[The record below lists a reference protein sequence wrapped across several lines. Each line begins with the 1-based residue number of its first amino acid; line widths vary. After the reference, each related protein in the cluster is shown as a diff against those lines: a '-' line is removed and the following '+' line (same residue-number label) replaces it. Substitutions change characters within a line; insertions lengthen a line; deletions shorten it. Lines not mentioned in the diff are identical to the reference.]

1 MPGDE
6 LAMHTTAGMAEPQR
20 GTGRPHGRPGRRPG
34 RPPAG
39 RIPPPAGR
47 WLAFFGAALILL
59 LARFLVPTPV
69 GQADNRDGPR
79 LMCGL
84 GMEPVTGHHPRFFRF
99 SYFVYRPSPACGAHH
114 PYPSSALV
122 PLELGRLLT
131 PLFGLPGNL
140 NLIAVGVLYCVLAAI
155 AIASLAAGLRIRW
168 WAQLLVAAACWL
180 AIADSAFFDVFGG
193 PFSEPAALVGLMLI
207 AAGVLYLGRDW
218 RATVSGLVLAG
229 TGGFLAILSKEQ
241 YLVLAAPVCLTL
253 ALATAGRGPWRG
265 LQRFRSRQAAAGL
278 LVAAA
283 LAVLAAGYWTWDYTS
298 SYGQRLHHIQA
309 VDMIFTDIVTN
320 QSSAP
325 AQLRALGLPASW
337 ATYAGDY
344 YWDTRSV
351 RFSPLYKRY
360 EGRLTDGNIAHYLL
374 SHPGTAVSVGQQ
386 AAEFAQQFRITTLGD
401 YPVSAG
407 HPKGAYESRM
417 AVLTWLARRLPPRLG
432 VWLYLPLWIAMT
444 ALAALG
450 LTARRP
456 RPWHRDAA
464 ALVLCM
470 TGCAVVAFVPPAYFA
485 GISTT
490 RHMVGMNLSTV
501 LALIVSVPLAVSL
514 LQQAAS
520 RRRRRPAGAA
530 PLTERAPQPVSTGPL
545 GRQSPAGR

>member
-1 MPGDE
+1 
-6 LAMHTTAGMAEPQR
+6 MAD
-20 GTGRPHGRPGRRPG
+20 
-34 RPPAG
+34 
-39 RIPPPAGR
+39 RIPPSAGR
-47 WLAFFGAALILL
+47 WLAFFGAALTLL
-59 LARFLVPTPV
+59 LVRFLVPTPV

-99 SYFVYRPSPACGAHH
+99 AYFEYRMSPACGAHH
-114 PYPSSALV
+114 PYPSSALL
-122 PLELGRLLT
+122 PLEVGRLLT

-155 AIASLAAGLRIRW
+155 AIASLATGLRIRW

-193 PFSEPAALVGLMLI
+193 PFSEPAALVGLMLV

-218 RATVSGLVLAG
+218 PATVSGLVLAG
-229 TGGFLAILSKEQ
+229 TGGFLVVLSKEQ
-241 YLVLAAPVCLTL
+241 YLVLAAPVCITL
-253 ALATAGRGPWRG
+253 ALATASRGPWRG
-265 LQRFRSRQAAAGL
+265 LQRFRSRQAVAGL

-320 QSSAP
+320 QASAP
-325 AQLRALGLPASW
+325 AQLRALGLPVSW

-360 EGRLTDGNIAHYLL
+360 EGKLTDGNIAHYLL
-374 SHPGTAVSVGQQ
+374 SHPGTVVTVGQQ

-417 AVLTWLARRLPPRLG
+417 AVLTWLSRLLPPRLG
-432 VWLYLPLWIAMT
+432 LWLYLPLWIAMT

-450 LTARRP
+450 LTVGRR

-514 LQQAAS
+514 LRQVVS
-520 RRRRRPAGAA
+520 RRRQRPAAA
-530 PLTERAPQPVSTGPL
+530 VPLAETAQQPVSPGPV
-545 GRQSPAGR
+545 R

>member
-6 LAMHTTAGMAEPQR
+6 LAMHTTAGIAEPQP
-20 GTGRPHGRPGRRPG
+20 GKGLPPGSAGRLPG
-34 RPPAG
+34 RPLA
-39 RIPPPAGR
+39 RLVPPSAGR
-47 WLAFFGAALILL
+47 WLAFFGAALTLL
-59 LARFLVPTPV
+59 LVRFLVPTPL

-99 SYFVYRPSPACGAHH
+99 AYFEYRLSPACGAHH
-114 PYPSSALV
+114 PYPSSALL
-122 PLELGRLLT
+122 PLEVGRLLT

-155 AIASLAAGLRIRW
+155 AVATLATGLRIRW

-193 PFSEPAALVGLMLI
+193 PFSEPAALVGLMLV

-218 RATVSGLVLAG
+218 RATVSGLALAG

-241 YLVLAAPVCLTL
+241 YLVVAAPVCITL
-253 ALATAGRGPWRG
+253 ALATASRGPWRG
-265 LQRFRSRQAAAGL
+265 LQRFRGRQAAAGL

-283 LAVLAAGYWTWDYTS
+283 LAVLTAGYWTWDYTS

-309 VDMIFTDIVTN
+309 VDMIFTDIVTD

-325 AQLRALGLPASW
+325 ARLRALGLPASW

-351 RFSPLYKRY
+351 RFSPLYTRY
-360 EGRLTDGNIAHYLL
+360 EGKLTDGNIAHYLL
-374 SHPGTAVSVGQQ
+374 SHPGTVVSVGQH
-386 AAEFAQQFRITTLGD
+386 AAESAQQFRITTLGD

-417 AVLTWLARRLPPRLG
+417 AVLTWLARLLPPRLG
-432 VWLYLPLWIAMT
+432 LWLYLPLWLVMT

-450 LTARRP
+450 LRVGRP

-490 RHMVGMNLSTV
+490 RHLVGMNLSTA
-501 LALIVSVPLAVSL
+501 LALIVSVLLAVSL
-514 LQQAAS
+514 LQQAVS
-520 RRRRRPAGAA
+520 RRRRRLAARVPAAGAVQQA
-530 PLTERAPQPVSTGPL
+530 VSPGPP
-545 GRQSPAGR
+545 R

>member
-6 LAMHTTAGMAEPQR
+6 LAMRATAGIAEP
-20 GTGRPHGRPGRRPG
+20 RPGNGPPPGSPG
-34 RPPAG
+34 RLLAG
-39 RIPPPAGR
+39 RIPPSAGR
-47 WLAFFGAALILL
+47 WLAFFGAALTLL
-59 LARFLVPTPV
+59 LVRFLVPTAV

-99 SYFVYRPSPACGAHH
+99 AYFEYRLSPACGAHH
-114 PYPSSALV
+114 PYPSSALL
-122 PLELGRLLT
+122 PLEAGRLLT
-131 PLFGLPGNL
+131 PLLGLPGNL

-193 PFSEPAALVGLMLI
+193 PFSEPAALVGLMLV

-218 RATVSGLVLAG
+218 RATVSGLALAG

-253 ALATAGRGPWRG
+253 ALATSSHGPWRG
-265 LQRFRSRQAAAGL
+265 LQRFRGRQAAAGL

-351 RFSPLYKRY
+351 RFSPLYTRY
-360 EGRLTDGNIAHYLL
+360 EGKLTDGNIAHYLL

-432 VWLYLPLWIAMT
+432 LWLYLPLWIVMT
-444 ALAALG
+444 AIAALG
-450 LTARRP
+450 LAVGRP
-456 RPWHRDAA
+456 KRPWHRDAA

-470 TGCAVVAFVPPAYFA
+470 TGCAAVAFVPPAYFA

-514 LQQAAS
+514 LQQAVSGRSGRLLAQA
-520 RRRRRPAGAA
+520 PVAGAA
-530 PLTERAPQPVSTGPL
+530 QQPVSPGH
-545 GRQSPAGR
+545 RR